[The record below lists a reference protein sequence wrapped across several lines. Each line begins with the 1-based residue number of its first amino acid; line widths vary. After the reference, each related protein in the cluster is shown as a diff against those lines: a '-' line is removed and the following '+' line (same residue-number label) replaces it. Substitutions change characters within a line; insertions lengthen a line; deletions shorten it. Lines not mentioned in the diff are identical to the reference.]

1 MRIAALFL
9 LFTFGLFRLNAQVTP
24 YHYTIR
30 AELSAQLIYCLAQDS
45 YGRLLIGTDEGLYR
59 YNGFKSKHLIP
70 SGSSSKEIIQL
81 MPYED
86 SFLAANGSGQL
97 FQLKGDKLKVI
108 NLSGFR
114 GDIRQLAIVEKELII
129 TGSKYITVFSLPDFK
144 WVSQDIIPYT
154 EPESTVANH
163 VLRYGKSRMAV
174 LNSGELVN
182 IDKGESR
189 NIPNATGKMLVA
201 FGKQLVIV
209 PSFLSED
216 PVYTYGDGLFR
227 SWGTLLSKGNR
238 NLRVNNA
245 KAIGNQLFVL
255 SENGVFVYSNKIS
268 KKPLHWFQGIA
279 TTDIFKDKTG
289 NMWIATKGKGLLF
302 IPSGQHEII
311 YGGTLLSIV
320 AGPNGSFFGGTLDGS
335 IVQFDRRGH
344 ELNTYASSINN
355 QEAVFM
361 AYDRFSNQ
369 LFSNIGLFSVGNSRA
384 VNKTNEALKG
394 VARLS
399 DGSVYLAKS
408 TGVVYIPKPGKKIP
422 LFGLTDS
429 TKLQLLRSEPAKGL
443 ALNEQSQEV
452 AFSTVKGVFRR
463 TGNEPYQEITL
474 NGKSIDAQAITWFK
488 NDLIIATAQH
498 ELLLV
503 HNGRV
508 TKRKDLSL
516 NSGELFVLKMIAT
529 ENFVYILT
537 EKGMYR
543 FNNLDQSIEGLK
555 ELTGLDGLV
564 MRDFAVV
571 KDQLF
576 IVTQRGVLF
585 LTWKQSETMNYSL
598 VLSEMTGRKYD
609 HYNYKNDRIQ
619 FPFDEKLIV
628 IPFECVDLSGNR
640 QFIIRYAIHTKRERG
655 YWNALP
661 ASAEQLN
668 LSHLNPGDYT
678 VEFYLY
684 DPVSQTKSPIQRKQF
699 TVLYEW
705 HNRPYLWWFIGI
717 LVAFF
722 IGLTW
727 RWSLQRERK
736 KCAAMNVK

>member
-1 MRIAALFL
+1 MRIFGLFL
-9 LFTFGLFRLNAQVTP
+9 LCILGVIRLNAQVTP

-30 AELSAQLIYCLAQDS
+30 AELSSQLIYCLAQDS

-59 YNGFKSKHLIP
+59 YNGFKSKHIIA
-70 SGSSSKEIIQL
+70 SGNSSKEITQL
-81 MPYED
+81 LAYED
-86 SFLAANGSGQL
+86 GFLATNGSGQL
-97 FQLKGDKLKVI
+97 LELKGDKLKVI

-114 GDIRQLAIVEKELII
+114 GDIRQLLIVKKELII

-144 WVSQDIIPYT
+144 WVSQEVIPYT
-154 EPESTVANH
+154 EPEATVANH

-189 NIPNATGKMLVA
+189 NIPNTTGKMLVT

-209 PSFLSED
+209 PSFMAED

-227 SWGTLLSKGNR
+227 SWGTLLNKG

-245 KAIGNQLFVL
+245 KVVGNQLFVL

-268 KKPLHWFQGIA
+268 KKPAHWFQGIA
-279 TTDIFKDKTG
+279 TTDIFKDKSG
-289 NMWIATKGKGLLF
+289 NVWIATKGKGLLF
-302 IPSGQHEII
+302 IPSGRHEII

-320 AGPNGSFFGGTLDGS
+320 PGPAGSFFGGTLDGS
-335 IVQFDRRGH
+335 IVQFDRRGR
-344 ELNTYASSINN
+344 ELNTYASPINN

-361 AYDRFSNQ
+361 TYDLYSNQ
-369 LFSNIGLFSVGNSRA
+369 LFSNIGLFAVGNPKA

-394 VARLS
+394 VARLA

-408 TGVVYIPKPGKKIP
+408 TGVVFIPKPGKKTP

-429 TKLQLLRSEPAKGL
+429 TKLQLLRSEPAKGI
-443 ALNEQSQEV
+443 ALNERNQEV

-463 TGNEPYQEITL
+463 VGEEPYQEITL

-503 HNGRV
+503 QNGRV
-508 TKRKDLSL
+508 MKRKDLSL
-516 NSGELFVLKMIAT
+516 NSGELFVLKMTAT
-529 ENFVYILT
+529 EGYVYILT

-543 FNNLDQSIEGLK
+543 FNDLDKNIEGLK

-571 KDQLF
+571 KDQLY

-598 VLSEMTGRKYD
+598 VLSEITGRKYD
-609 HYNYKNDRIQ
+609 HYNYKDDRIQ

-628 IPFECVDLSGNR
+628 IPFECVDLSGNQ

-668 LSHLNPGDYT
+668 LSHLNPGNYT

-684 DPVSQTKSPIQRKQF
+684 DPVSQTKGPIQRKQF

-717 LVAFF
+717 LFAFF
-722 IGLTW
+722 VGLTW
-727 RWSLQRERK
+727 RWSLRRERK
-736 KCAAMNVK
+736 KYEVVNER